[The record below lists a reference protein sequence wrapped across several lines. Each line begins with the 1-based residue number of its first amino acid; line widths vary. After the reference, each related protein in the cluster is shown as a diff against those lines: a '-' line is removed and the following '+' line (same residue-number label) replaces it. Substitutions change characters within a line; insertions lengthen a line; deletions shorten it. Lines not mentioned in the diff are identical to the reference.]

1 MNERISS
8 SQWLVYVSM
17 VYFITGMVDIFVY
30 HFCEI
35 VLLQIAYCVILSLP
49 LFVPS
54 LFRS

>member
-1 MNERISS
+1 MKLPISS
-8 SQWLVYVSM
+8 SRWLVYVSM
-17 VYFITGMVDIFVY
+17 VYFIAGMVDIFVY

-35 VLLQIAYCVILSLP
+35 VLLQIAYCLMLSLP